1 MPEAPV
7 LRDVYD
13 KIRVVELQWI
23 PMADG
28 AGWRRAC
35 AAQRG

>member
-1 MPEAPV
+1 MIAMPEAPV
-7 LRDVYD
+7 LCDVYD

-28 AGWRRAC
+28 CGC
-35 AAQRG
+35 SSCVTG